1 MKNIKIAFIAH
12 CCRTGGG
19 LFGTLNLLRAMKS
32 VAHDMR
38 FLLIYSTGYGYE
50 DIELPA
56 GSEKFAYR
64 GSHRPIARYWFE
76 KSKLPK
82 IIKDYNADV
91 IFGAANVGL
100 SSISIPQAVFV
111 RQAYLFYDKK
121 YYPQIHLKLQLRI
134 AALKWQTR
142 KMLPFT
148 NRIYVQTPIAKH
160 RFSEKYHYPESQI
173 KVLTLPTPAE
183 IYPIEGVESPAVF
196 DKSSGNF
203 YILALTRYMP
213 HRNPSV
219 LIPLCRKHGNQIRER
234 KIKFITTVE
243 LEGNRRVGTFLKNI
257 SKYHLEDIIINVGS
271 LSRQGVVKYFS
282 HSQAFWMPTTL
293 ETLGLPFL
301 EAMTMGVP
309 ILAPD
314 IDFARYVCGEAAVFY
329 DPWDINSVFE
339 KIMLLRQDSALR
351 KTLAEQGKVELAD
364 RTRFSAN
371 WEEVADDI
379 LRELRELAQ

>member
-1 MKNIKIAFIAH
+1 
-12 CCRTGGG
+12 
-19 LFGTLNLLRAMKS
+19 MKS
-32 VAHDMR
+32 VAQDVR
-38 FLLIYSTGYGYE
+38 FLLIYSVGYGYE
-50 DIELPA
+50 DIELPV

-76 KSKLPK
+76 KFKLPK
-82 IIKDYNADV
+82 IIKDYNPDV

-100 SSISIPQAVFV
+100 PSISIPQAVFV
-111 RQAYLFYDKK
+111 RQAYLFYDKE

-134 AALKWQTR
+134 AALKLQTR
-142 KMLPFT
+142 KLLPFT
-148 NRIYVQTPIAKH
+148 NRIYVQTPIVKH

-173 KVLTLPTPAE
+173 KVLPLPTPAE
-183 IYPIEGVESPAVF
+183 IRPIEGVEAPAVF
-196 DKSSGNF
+196 DTSSDTF
-203 YILALTRYMP
+203 YILVLTRYIP

-219 LIPLCRKHGNQIRER
+219 LIPLCKQYGNQIRER

-243 LEGNRRVGTFLKNI
+243 HEDDHRVGKFLKYI

-271 LSRQGVVKYFS
+271 LSRQEVVKYFS

-314 IDFARYVCGEAAVFY
+314 IDFARYVCGEAALFY
-329 DPWDINSVFE
+329 DPWNIDSILNTILLINRDDS
-339 KIMLLRQDSALR
+339 LRQKLIAKGKEELMNREKFAADWNEVALR
-351 KTLAEQGKVELAD
+351 VLQDLRHLATG
-364 RTRFSAN
+364 AN
-371 WEEVADDI
+371 EI
-379 LRELRELAQ
+379 